1 MKPILVCGLLL
12 LANWTSTVKAD
23 DRAQIHA
30 VVESFRSAIVD
41 KDAERF
47 EGLFVPGAVTW
58 QAVMSDAALRRVRE
72 KRPDAVKLRFDSAHG
87 PRSFIDSI
95 VAAKDQVEEVFGNVR
110 IETDG
115 DIASVVFDYR
125 FMVEGRQ
132 TNHGL
137 EAWHLL
143 RSEQGWRIVSV
154 IWSISLP

>member
-1 MKPILVCGLLL
+1 MKPIWVCGLLL
-12 LANWTSTVKAD
+12 LANWTSIAKAD
-23 DRAQIHA
+23 DLAQIHA
-30 VVESFRSAIVD
+30 LVDSFRSAIID

-58 QAVMSDAALRRVRE
+58 QAVMSDAALQRVRE
-72 KRPDAVKLRFDSAHG
+72 KRPDAVKLRFNPEHG
-87 PRSFIDSI
+87 PHSFIDNI
-95 VAAKDQVEEVFGNVR
+95 VTSKDQLEEVFENVR

-143 RSEQGWRIVSV
+143 RDEQGWRIVSV